1 MFELLDLI
9 LASPIGAAILDGFQN
24 SLYALIVLSDCDEC
38 GFNDLG
44 TMLFGGLVLAV
55 LVGVALSILLR
66 RMKDRTSHPSQF
78 ASIYHSDRKDDG

>member
-9 LASPIGAAILDGFQN
+9 LASPVGAAILDGFQN

-44 TMLFGGLVLAV
+44 TLLFGGVILAV

-66 RMKDRTSHPSQF
+66 RFKEKNSTKSAFVTIRS
-78 ASIYHSDRKDDG
+78 SDRRD

>member
-66 RMKDRTSHPSQF
+66 RMKEKNSTTSAFVTIRSIDRR
-78 ASIYHSDRKDDG
+78 D

>member
-9 LASPIGAAILDGFQN
+9 LNSPIGAAILAGLQD

-44 TMLFGGLVLAV
+44 TLLFGGLVLAV

-66 RMKDRTSHPSQF
+66 RMKVRDSATSGF
-78 ASIYHSDRKDDG
+78 VSIRSSDRRE